1 MVLYIFSVAALLL
14 STDEVE
20 SVLAFLHEESFREF
34 LFLSCRSIDVMA
46 VFLYFR
52 QTINRMI
59 DVKIITISNSAI
71 EASKM
76 YIVVFNCSA

>member
-1 MVLYIFSVAALLL
+1 MAVLLL

-34 LFLSCRSIDVMA
+34 LFLSCRSMLDVMA

-59 DVKIITISNSAI
+59 DVKIITVSNSAI
-71 EASKM
+71 DASKK

>member
-1 MVLYIFSVAALLL
+1 MAVLLL

-34 LFLSCRSIDVMA
+34 LFLSCRSMLDVMA

-59 DVKIITISNSAI
+59 DVKIITVSNSAI
-71 EASKM
+71 DASKK
-76 YIVVFNCSA
+76 YIIVFNCSA

>member
-1 MVLYIFSVAALLL
+1 ML
-14 STDEVE
+14 
-20 SVLAFLHEESFREF
+20 
-34 LFLSCRSIDVMA
+34 DVMA

-71 EASKM
+71 EASKK
-76 YIVVFNCSA
+76 YIVVFNCSAWLIELSDGARDGVVAVKVVIDDDCWLVIVVVEEMVL

>member
-1 MVLYIFSVAALLL
+1 MAVLLL

-20 SVLAFLHEESFREF
+20 SVLAFLHEESFREL
-34 LFLSCRSIDVMA
+34 LFLSCRSMLDVMA

-59 DVKIITISNSAI
+59 DVKIITVSNSAI
-71 EASKM
+71 DASKK